1 MLASSTIP
9 PFEEV
14 DQGSEH
20 EEPATDAREEHGESN
35 PPPKTL
41 VFPLCERRFVGPF
54 CNKANIN

>member
-20 EEPATDAREEHGESN
+20 EEPATDARDEQGESN
-35 PPPKTL
+35 PPPRTL
-41 VFPLCERRFVGPF
+41 VFPLCDRRFVGPF
-54 CNKANIN
+54 L